1 MRLTR
6 HWRDTGGSPFLLG
19 GICMALATLF
29 VVVFLTVIVWRLVFT
44 GLHTSL
50 VRETAAPEQQHNNIL
65 EQGLRILGQND
76 SDGGNCN
83 AGEQPAE
90 TYLHRIVA
98 LTGAT
103 QRGSYYVL
111 HVGKARFHVR
121 DRNVKRIPD
130 GADPTWA
137 RWETCFHPAH
147 QDMAAEEQIATVL
160 LQLKN
165 NPWLFDSWA
174 VKRELAFKADG
185 QMFDRPK

>member
-1 MRLTR
+1 
-6 HWRDTGGSPFLLG
+6 
-19 GICMALATLF
+19 MAPVILF
-29 VVVFLTVIVWRLVFT
+29 VIVFLTIIVWRLVFT
-44 GLHTSL
+44 SLHGPL
-50 VRETAAPEQQHNNIL
+50 VREAAAPEQIL
-65 EQGLRILGQND
+65 EQGLHILGKND

-90 TYLHRIVA
+90 TYLERIVA

-103 QRGSYYVL
+103 QRGSSYIL
-111 HVGKARFHVR
+111 TVGKTRFHVR

-147 QDMAAEEQIATVL
+147 QDMTAEEQIATVL
-160 LQLKN
+160 LQLKS

-174 VKRELAFKADG
+174 VKRELAFKANG
-185 QMFDRPK
+185 QIFNRPK